1 MTKYLRSKKYRTKN
15 IRKQNKKKQQKTEQK
30 KKTSKNKTRRNIRRN
45 IRRNNTRNNTRKN
58 KLKRVAGGVI
68 REITANQMET
78 QFEQKEAIINYGSAP
93 ISTFNLVNCIAI
105 GGIFKISESQGTF
118 LTHESPTDYIELQNK
133 LTNIKKTLDSN
144 GATITSVVI
153 FRINEPSKSTYA
165 DGLTTEDIINLMNTF
180 SKMLFSLEPNM
191 VEYSCNISEFSC
203 GKAIISPTQYSTS
216 LIPIRLTA
224 PVSTSSKSSFVQR
237 AYSKP
242 RETFEV
248 NVLYNKTKKK
258 IYECPICKGQ
268 TGTLAPNNPED
279 TSLFVHNYN
288 CPNTGKIPIET

>member
-15 IRKQNKKKQQKTEQK
+15 IRKQNKKRKQAKT
-30 KKTSKNKTRRNIRRN
+30 KTRRNIRRN
-45 IRRNNTRNNTRKN
+45 NTKKN

-68 REITANQMET
+68 REITINQMET

-105 GGIFKISESQGTF
+105 GGIFKISERQGTF
-118 LTHESPTDYIELQNK
+118 LTHESPTDYKELQNK

-153 FRINEPSKSTYA
+153 FRINEPSKSVYA
-165 DGLTTEDIINLMNTF
+165 NGLTTEDIINLMNTF

-191 VEYSCNISEFSC
+191 ITYSCNISEFSC

-216 LIPIRLTA
+216 LIPIRLTG
-224 PVSTSSKSSFVQR
+224 PVSTSSRSSFVQR

-242 RETFEV
+242 RETFKV
-248 NVLYNKTKKK
+248 NVLYNKTKEK

-268 TGTLAPNNPED
+268 TGTSAPNNPED
-279 TSLFVHNYN
+279 TSLFAHNYN
-288 CPNTGKIPIET
+288 CPNTGKIPIEN

>member
-1 MTKYLRSKKYRTKN
+1 MAKYLKSKKYRTKN

-30 KKTSKNKTRRNIRRN
+30 TERKTEQKKKTSKN
-45 IRRNNTRNNTRKN
+45 RKN

-68 REITANQMET
+68 QEITSNQMET

-105 GGIFKISESQGTF
+105 GGIFKISESHGTF
-118 LTHESPTDYIELQNK
+118 LTHESPTDYNELQNK
-133 LTNIKKTLDSN
+133 LTNIKKKLDSN

-153 FRINEPSKSTYA
+153 FRINEPSKSVYA
-165 DGLTTEDIINLMNTF
+165 NGLTTENIINLMSTF

-191 VEYSCNISEFSC
+191 ITYSCNISEFSC

-216 LIPIRLTA
+216 LIPLRLTS
-224 PVSTSSKSSFVQR
+224 PVSTSPRSSFVQR

-242 RETFEV
+242 RETFKV
-248 NVLYNKTKKK
+248 NVLYNKNKEK
-258 IYECPICKGQ
+258 IYECPICKGR
-268 TGTLAPNNPED
+268 TGTSAPNNPED
-279 TSLFVHNYN
+279 TSLFAHNYN
-288 CPNTGKIPIET
+288 CPNTGKIPIEN

>member
-1 MTKYLRSKKYRTKN
+1 MTKYFRSKKYHIKN
-15 IRKQNKKKQQKTEQK
+15 IRKKNKKTKQKTKQKTQQKN
-30 KKTSKNKTRRNIRRN
+30 KTSKN
-45 IRRNNTRNNTRKN
+45 RKN

-68 REITANQMET
+68 RVITANQMET

-105 GGIFKISESQGTF
+105 GGIFKISERQGTF

-153 FRINEPSKSTYA
+153 FRINEPSKSVYA
-165 DGLTTEDIINLMNTF
+165 NGLTTEDIINLMNTF
-180 SKMLFSLEPNM
+180 SKKLFSLEPNM
-191 VEYSCNISEFSC
+191 IEYSCNISEFSC

-216 LIPIRLTA
+216 LIPLRLTS
-224 PVSTSSKSSFVQR
+224 PVSTSFKSSFIQD

-242 RETFEV
+242 RGTFKV
-248 NVLYNKTKKK
+248 NVLYNKNKEK

-268 TGTLAPNNPED
+268 TGTAAPNNPED

-288 CPNTGKIPIET
+288 CPNKDKIPIEN